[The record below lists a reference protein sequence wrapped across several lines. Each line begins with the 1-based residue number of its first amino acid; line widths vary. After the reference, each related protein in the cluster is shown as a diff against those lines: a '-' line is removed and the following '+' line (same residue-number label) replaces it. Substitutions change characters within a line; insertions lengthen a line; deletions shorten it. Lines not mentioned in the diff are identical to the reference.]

1 MHWLMIAKKKEA
13 LVAYDSWPTYYLARK
28 LTQASSNERAG
39 NQNPLRVG

>member
-1 MHWLMIAKKKEA
+1 MHWLMIAKKET
-13 LVAYDSWPTYYLARK
+13 LVAYDTWPTYYLAKK